1 MLVINGFWKRQMKRR
16 NRTVLLGIS
25 LKRKSAKGKH
35 FGQNEYSGI
44 LKSHVQ

>member
-1 MLVINGFWKRQMKRR
+1 MLAINGFWKRLMKRR
-16 NRTVLLGIS
+16 NRTILSGIS
-25 LKRKSAKGKH
+25 LKRKSAKGEP